1 MRRLENDLSAIVRLR
16 SVPDL
21 VALHLCEFGGHG
33 AVVPEHV
40 RQRVARVVGSDWSVV
55 WHNNYVLLWKPARVR
70 MVEEPVLQQVPTQVR
85 AHGDSS
91 NPHTF
96 QMYTCEV
103 EAPHGRSGPLKVV
116 HVHHRSSRSHKWTS
130 GSQGRGLAW
139 LRELTAHSSAW
150 LIGGDLNTPSYL
162 VGSRFVDATCIFDS
176 GSKPTDLALA
186 SASLNPGN
194 VTCRVGKHFGLT
206 GSISDAHNVVAV
218 ELHLSNVSPASA
230 ADMAPLS
237 SKAPPRPKRSAPK
250 GPPATAAS
258 AASRPWTPPPP
269 ATPPPGGNMNPP
281 PPAPATPPPNPSPA
295 AGLTMPMPPPATPL
309 VQSVPQPPPGLG
321 DSTQSLHVDTPPP
334 STLSSHVET
343 PPPSSSGM
351 STPEPPPVVT
361 RPKSGEPQSPA
372 SRQSG
377 PGSQTM
383 HVDTRQE
390 QPVAVP
396 VPKST
401 IMYPPGLCDP
411 FEPSMD
417 ICQPV
422 PGAIQQRHFDLP
434 QPQPAALQEAS
445 DRQALAHQDQ
455 PHQAPAQDATQ
466 QQPVGEMS
474 AGSAASRPVAL
485 LDGREHDGTEPVDHK
500 DAEVVRQFQKY
511 FGIDMTCE
519 QVMELFEKGEAPPT
533 FVQSGKVMAFDTN
546 MYSYEEFTVFYGTV
560 AGTEQWNFAKR
571 VLQDLLLA
579 LHHVQKITNF
589 LRLYAEVHPQVETMR
604 DAVFKFL
611 LDPTRPC
618 QHGDEPRV
626 IVVMRML
633 LRPLWVRR
641 QRLEQEHGALPR
653 FPQELA
659 PEVLGEVFNEWQHAW
674 YQSNEVTMRDP
685 KKLRNAWFAHLKQ
698 RCGGA
703 PWAKLLMQ
711 YEPGRMSDLLP
722 VVLDV
727 RADRVEAQAP
737 IMPVARAAMH
747 QRGAM

>member
-1 MRRLENDLSAIVRLR
+1 
-16 SVPDL
+16 
-21 VALHLCEFGGHG
+21 
-33 AVVPEHV
+33 
-40 RQRVARVVGSDWSVV
+40 
-55 WHNNYVLLWKPARVR
+55 
-70 MVEEPVLQQVPTQVR
+70 
-85 AHGDSS
+85 
-91 NPHTF
+91 
-96 QMYTCEV
+96 
-103 EAPHGRSGPLKVV
+103 
-116 HVHHRSSRSHKWTS
+116 
-130 GSQGRGLAW
+130 
-139 LRELTAHSSAW
+139 
-150 LIGGDLNTPSYL
+150 
-162 VGSRFVDATCIFDS
+162 
-176 GSKPTDLALA
+176 
-186 SASLNPGN
+186 
-194 VTCRVGKHFGLT
+194 
-206 GSISDAHNVVAV
+206 
-218 ELHLSNVSPASA
+218 
-230 ADMAPLS
+230 
-237 SKAPPRPKRSAPK
+237 
-250 GPPATAAS
+250 
-258 AASRPWTPPPP
+258 
-269 ATPPPGGNMNPP
+269 MNPP

-334 STLSSHVET
+334 STLSSYVET

-361 RPKSGEPQSPA
+361 QPKSGEPQSAASRQSGPGSQTMRVDTRQEQSLHVDTPPPSTLSSHVETPPRSSGMSTPEPPPPKSGEPQSAA

-466 QQPVGEMS
+466 QQPGGEMS

-485 LDGREHDGTEPVDHK
+485 LDGREHDGAEPVDHK
-500 DAEVVRQFQKY
+500 DPEVVRQFQKY

-533 FVQSGKVMAFDTN
+533 FVQSGKVLAFDTN

-641 QRLEQEHGALPR
+641 QRLEQEHGALSR

-659 PEVLGEVFNEWQHAW
+659 PQVLGEVFNEWQHAW
-674 YQSNEVTMRDP
+674 YQTNEVTMRNP
-685 KKLRNAWFAHLKQ
+685 SHKQKRNAWFAHLKQ

-711 YEPGRMSDLLP
+711 YGPGRMSDLLP